1 MSRNLSATR
10 GLFFSKKPFCAKDPE
25 SASKCDNK
33 TGHKRIR
40 EFTLIELLIV
50 IAIIAILAAIL
61 LPALGAAKN
70 LAKKAVC
77 SNNIRQ
83 VGMGGLLMYAEDY
96 NGWSLGHYNHYYG
109 FDLVNKTNWVFVLT
123 EYADAK
129 SLGYLKWKYITGA
142 VTQKTP
148 DGIFQCPSE
157 QQPITS
163 SVPRVNFGINNR
175 LCVLTVGMASRIK
188 DTTRGLIKI
197 DSLKS
202 PESLMY
208 LADSQVNEYQVG
220 NAGGPASEPS
230 RRHNLSTNVFFMDGH
245 TQSLK
250 YAELQWRNDS
260 TGDLFYPWSGNP

>member
-1 MSRNLSATR
+1 MSQHLSATR
-10 GLFFSKKPFCAKDPE
+10 GLFVSKKPGCSKDPE
-25 SASKCDNK
+25 LASKCDNK

-50 IAIIAILAAIL
+50 IAIIAILAAML

-70 LAKKAVC
+70 LAKKTVC
-77 SNNIRQ
+77 LNNMKQ
-83 VGMGGLLMYAEDY
+83 VGFGGLLMYAEDY
-96 NGWSLGHYNHYYG
+96 NGWSLGSYNHYYG
-109 FDLVNKTNWVFVLT
+109 FDLVNKINWVFVLT

-129 SLGYLKWKYITGA
+129 SLGYLKWKYVTGS
-142 VTQKTP
+142 VTKTVP

-157 QQPITS
+157 QQPITF

-175 LCVLTVGMASRIK
+175 LCGATVGMASRIK

-208 LADSQVNEYQVG
+208 LADSQINEYQVG

-230 RRHNLSTNVFFMDGH
+230 RRHNRSTNVFFVDGH

-250 YAELQWRNDS
+250 YADLPWRND
-260 TGDLFYPWSGNP
+260 TTADLLYPWSGNP